1 MTIAIVKFPGTN
13 SEKDVFRALQ
23 AIPGAEPQIVLRRED
38 PTLLLEADG
47 VIIPGGLS
55 YGDYVRANAAASIDE
70 MRDVITEI
78 ADSGKPMLGIG
89 NGFQIL
95 SELKILPGSLK
106 PNRSGRFVSKWVYLR
121 VCENPT
127 KFTEGLE
134 GKIVRIPIAHS
145 EGRYQVGK
153 KKLEKLN
160 NSHEVVLRYCNV
172 DGDMTTGANPNGSI
186 ENIAGVVNENGNVL
200 GLMPHPER
208 AVRTDAGSND
218 GLLILE
224 NFVRTTLDR

>member
-13 SEKDVFRALQ
+13 SEKDVLRALQ
-23 AIPGAEPQIVLRRED
+23 AIPAAEPQIVLSRED

-55 YGDYVRANAAASIDE
+55 YGDYVRANAASSIDE
-70 MRDVITEI
+70 MRDVVRDI

-95 SELKILPGSLK
+95 SEFKILPGSLK
-106 PNRSGRFVSKWVYLR
+106 PNKSGRFVSKWVYLR

-127 KFTEGLE
+127 KFTDGLE
-134 GKIVRIPIAHS
+134 GKIVRIPVAHS

-153 KKLEKLN
+153 KRLERLN
-160 NSHEVVLRYCNV
+160 NSHEVVLRYCDV
-172 DGDMTTGANPNGSI
+172 DGDMTTDANPNGSI

-208 AVRTDAGSND
+208 AVRTEAGSND

-224 NFVRTTLDR
+224 NFVRTTLDQ